1 MIYLLTYYGKIKM
14 LHIII
19 TQYYRIDVP
28 KKFNATFKD
37 EMFLWKSVREVNTYD
52 YNQKLN
58 KV

>member
-1 MIYLLTYYGKIKM
+1 M

-19 TQYYRIDVP
+19 MQYYRVDVP
-28 KKFNATFKD
+28 KKFSAIFKD

-52 YNQKLN
+52 YNHL